1 MPKNITA
8 TIGVKDMRGVRRILI
23 LSGLAIACSGCASTR
38 YSGPGDVQDFAA
50 ARTQCYSILKS
61 TADNEPTVNC
71 GAWTACLTS
80 KGYVLDRDGQF
91 DVDDLGMRVSC
102 TD

>member
-1 MPKNITA
+1 MLKKITV
-8 TIGVKDMRGVRRILI
+8 TIGANNMKGLFRILM
-23 LSGLAIACSGCASTR
+23 LSGLAIAWSGCASTR

-61 TADNEPTVNC
+61 TADNEPTVDC
-71 GAWTACLTS
+71 GAWSACLTS